1 MLHIITHYQL
11 INYIDNLTTRQPNIN
26 DNYINLTT
34 YYACGTNKGIKPPT
48 LIEQRLQGIKPPT

>member
-34 YYACGTNKGIKPPT
+34 YYACGTN
-48 LIEQRLQGIKPPT
+48 QGIKPPTYRA